1 MKIGYARV
9 STTEQS
15 EERQVARL
23 KELGAKKIFIDRQ
36 SGRSMDRPQLAA
48 MLDFVRE
55 QDVVIVTEY
64 SRLAR
69 STRDLLDIV
78 QGLHDRDITVMSD
91 KENFDTSTA
100 QGKLMLTI
108 FAGLAEFER
117 DIMLQR
123 QREGIAIAKA
133 AGKYKGRARAKKPGN
148 WSELKANYFTRKMG
162 ISDLAKECKVSR
174 PTIYMWLKEK

>member
-1 MKIGYARV
+1 MKVGYARV

-23 KELGAKKIFIDRQ
+23 KELGVRKIFIDRL
-36 SGRSMDRPQLAA
+36 SGKNVERPQLNA

-55 QDVVIVTEY
+55 EDIVIVSEY

-78 QGLHDRDITVMSD
+78 QGLHDRGITVMSD
-91 KENFDTSTA
+91 KENFDTSTP

-123 QREGIAIAKA
+123 QREGIALAKA
-133 AGKYKGRARAKKPGN
+133 AGKYKGRTKAKKPGN
-148 WSELKANYFTRKMG
+148 WAELKANYFTRKMG

-174 PTIYMWLKEK
+174 PTIYMWLKEE